1 MAEGDGGD
9 SDPAPPGP
17 GQDALENLLLA
28 VASWWVGRHS
38 RIEVLD
44 LMTRHFLPVD
54 MYVANQ
60 ELAQAC
66 QLLPPGSH
74 RNSINR
80 SAGESYAIDLYNN
93 LYQLSNDKKLP
104 RILLSSDDLG
114 KVPLGALSV
123 SDERSVSARLETLET
138 SIGKITSAVEKMS
151 ATLASP
157 RAPSVLQP
165 NAVSVP
171 VPQQVQEIPQ
181 VVVSPAPVQ
190 PGSSDWAHVVA
201 GDPLSAGGGGGTMAG
216 ALQGARDREQQ
227 GQGQNGRVRN
237 RSNSPSIKRKASGED
252 GDGFK
257 PQGRPRKTAG
267 GSSKVMLEDLGE
279 YQPSQQFYI
288 SNTPGHSS
296 GDLIKKVLE
305 KCSAPLLG
313 GAAILTVLEV
323 ECLTKED
330 DPRTKCWKVVVPFK
344 FRSVME
350 NDELYPEGWRHR
362 KFFGGRKLTDQKKK
376 QPRLE
381 DPRLKEAEQELERE
395 RVAIQQRQEDE
406 RLAAEN
412 QHADMQPDGPP
423 TAASSGE
430 HVGSSSETSDSM
442 DSQ

>member
-1 MAEGDGGD
+1 
-9 SDPAPPGP
+9 
-17 GQDALENLLLA
+17 
-28 VASWWVGRHS
+28 
-38 RIEVLD
+38 
-44 LMTRHFLPVD
+44 
-54 MYVANQ
+54 
-60 ELAQAC
+60 
-66 QLLPPGSH
+66 
-74 RNSINR
+74 
-80 SAGESYAIDLYNN
+80 
-93 LYQLSNDKKLP
+93 
-104 RILLSSDDLG
+104 
-114 KVPLGALSV
+114 
-123 SDERSVSARLETLET
+123 
-138 SIGKITSAVEKMS
+138 VEKMS

-157 RAPSVLQP
+157 SAPSVLQP
-165 NAVSVP
+165 SAVNVP
-171 VPQQVQEIPQ
+171 VPEQVQDISADQNIPQ

-190 PGSSDWAHVVA
+190 PGTSDWAHVVA
-201 GDPLSAGGGGGTMAG
+201 GDHLSAGGGGGSMAG
-216 ALQGARDREQQ
+216 AMQEARERGQQ

-237 RSNSPSIKRKASGED
+237 RSTSPSIKRKASGED

-344 FRSVME
+344 FKSLMD

-381 DPRLKEAEQELERE
+381 DPRFKEAEQELERE

-412 QHADMQPDGPP
+412 QHEEMQPDATPL
-423 TAASSGE
+423 AASSGE
-430 HVGSSSETSDSM
+430 NVGSETSNSM